1 VYGSL
6 FVRRLDQAAPVT
18 IHYDIDVRRAD
29 VGCPLL

>member
-18 IHYDIDVRRAD
+18 IHYDVDVRRAD
-29 VGCPLL
+29 VGCPVF